1 MTKQELIAL
10 IADYPDDAEV
20 MAYDPITDTYE
31 PIIEASD
38 AKFYN
43 GSCSQGAQQRCSS
56 RSCS

>member
-10 IADYPDDAEV
+10 LADYPDDAEV

-43 GSCSQGAQQRCSS
+43 GFDMAVLLGTEG
-56 RSCS
+56 